1 MKYGANRLLRHNV
14 QDHIIHR
21 YYLNNFKLYINL
33 FWGKAKVVVVI
44 VVVVVVASS
53 GTLVKAMKYGTNR
66 LLRHNVQDHIIHRYY
81 LKEF

>member
-1 MKYGANRLLRHNV
+1 
-14 QDHIIHR
+14 
-21 YYLNNFKLYINL
+21 L

-53 GTLVKAMKYGTNR
+53 GTLAKAMKYGTNR